1 MGYDVTYHPIS
12 ETEIKEWYFDV
23 LEDTKKADTLSKKYN
38 IDEFYINKYKDAIKA
53 GLQVDIK
60 ESFDKTHGFYIAAV
74 QGFFRK
80 FFYTRGSS
88 FSFLIDEKNY
98 FEKYTKKWQD
108 IIKQKII
115 NQVNNKITQNY
126 CSGVYIPFEKTVELL
141 DDYNKNNKVKN
152 DLDKYYSAN
161 RINVFIK
168 ALEYAKDNG
177 LGLLE
182 ATEAVEPNPNDLNKS
197 TGYTNFWNCDHDG
210 PILYQE
216 AVFDQIENIK
226 KNINK
231 KL

>member
-12 ETEIKEWYFDV
+12 EKEIKEWYFDV
-23 LEDTKKADTLSKKYN
+23 LDDTKKADTLSKKYN

-53 GLQVDIK
+53 GLQVDTMDT
-60 ESFDKTHGFYIAAV
+60 FDKTHGFYIAV
-74 QGFFRK
+74 IQGFFRK

-88 FSFLIDEKNY
+88 FSFLIDENNY

-115 NQVNNKITQNY
+115 NQVDNKITQNY

-141 DDYNKNNKVKN
+141 DDYNKNYKIKS
-152 DLDKYYSAN
+152 DLDTYYSEN

-168 ALEYAKDNG
+168 ALEYSRDNR

-182 ATEAVEPNPNDLNKS
+182 ATEVVEPNPNDLNKS
-197 TGYTNFWNCDHDG
+197 TGCTNFWNCDHDG

-231 KL
+231 K